1 MSFSNQDAIVDRNNC
16 YFLRTHES
24 ERTLYWIL
32 NFKEDGK
39 ILGHTRMTL
48 PEYKKRVAPTDSVV
62 LDPQFAIF
70 QRLDPAKVPEFSI
83 DQFVDTKVPLD
94 FPDLF
99 ATNPEVVK
107 RGMGLQPEAFADLL
121 RK

>member
-1 MSFSNQDAIVDRNNC
+1 
-16 YFLRTHES
+16 
-24 ERTLYWIL
+24 
-32 NFKEDGK
+32 
-39 ILGHTRMTL
+39 MTL

-70 QRLDPAKVPEFSI
+70 QRLDPAKVPEFCI

-99 ATNPEVVK
+99 ATNPEVIK
-107 RGMGLQPEAFADLL
+107 RGMGLQPEAFADMIK
-121 RK
+121 R